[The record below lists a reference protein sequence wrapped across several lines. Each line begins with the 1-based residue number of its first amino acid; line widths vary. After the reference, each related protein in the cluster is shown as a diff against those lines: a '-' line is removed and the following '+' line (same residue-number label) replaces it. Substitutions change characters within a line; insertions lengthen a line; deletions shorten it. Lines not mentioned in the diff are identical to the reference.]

1 MATFAALSSLL
12 FLCLSQLPYYSS
24 AVNIILGSS
33 LSSATDNKSS
43 WLSPSG
49 EFAFGF
55 RQLNNSDL
63 FLLAIW
69 FNKIPE
75 KTIVWYVNGDIPA
88 PRGSTL
94 KLTTNGLVL
103 NNPGGQMV
111 WNTSA
116 SPASPSVT
124 EAAMLDTG
132 NFVLTGS
139 GSDFV
144 WESFRNPTDT
154 ILPTQTLDLGSM
166 LFSKLTATNFSKG
179 RFELHFDKGIVQLNP
194 VAWPSRSIYNSYYSS
209 GTSSINSSES
219 GNKLVFNATG
229 NIYIVK
235 TNGEIAQLSPWD
247 TVAPRADRYYR
258 ATLDSDGVF
267 TQYAYQNN
275 SPTGQSWWALRI
287 LPENMCTAT
296 FNEIGSGTCGFNS
309 YCSIQNGRP
318 SCDCPPEYEFVD
330 QSNRFM
336 GCRPNFRQGCG
347 GDDGSRDYGELY
359 EIREF
364 NNVNWPLGD
373 YESLAPYSQKDCELS
388 CIYDCSCA
396 VAIYDGVTRCWKKK
410 LPLSNGR
417 NERTGFSKVLFKVRK
432 GDSSSGF
439 GDNSGS
445 RRRGPILLG
454 ALLLGGS
461 VFFNVILLVAMSLAV
476 FVWHKREAGNNAQDS
491 SVSVRNMRCFT
502 YKELEEATDGFK
514 EELGRGS
521 FGIVYKGDLRPG
533 SRNAIAVKKL
543 DKLVQEREREFET
556 ELSAIGRTHH
566 KNLVQLLGFC
576 HEGVHRVLVYEF
588 MGNGNLAN
596 FLFAI
601 PKPDWNL
608 RVRIALEI
616 AKGLVYLHEE
626 CNIPI
631 IHCDIKPQNI
641 LLDQHFIAK
650 ISDFGLS
657 KLLLSN
663 QSRTLTMVRGTRG
676 YVAPEW
682 FKTVPVTAK
691 VDVYSFGVMLL
702 EIICCRR
709 SVEMECEEENRA
721 ILTDWACE
729 CYVERRLDV
738 LVDDDKAAMA
748 DKARLHK
755 WLMIA
760 IWCIQEDPSKRPT
773 MKLVMQMLEGFS
785 EVPQPPSF
793 PSSSF
798 SVSVEY

>member
-1 MATFAALSSLL
+1 MATLAALSSLI
-12 FLCLSQLPYYSS
+12 FLCLSQLPCYSS
-24 AVNIILGSS
+24 AVNITLGLS
-33 LSSATDNKSS
+33 LSSATNNSS
-43 WLSPSG
+43 WLSPSE

-75 KTIVWYVNGDIPA
+75 RTIVWYANGDRPA

-94 KLTTNGLVL
+94 ELTTNGLVL
-103 NNPGGQMV
+103 KNPGGQMV
-111 WNTSA
+111 WSA
-116 SPASPSVT
+116 SPSSASVT

-144 WESFRNPTDT
+144 WESFKNPTDT
-154 ILPTQTLDLGSM
+154 ILPTQTLDLDSM
-166 LFSKLTATNFSKG
+166 LFSKLTPTNFSKG
-179 RFELHFDKGIVQLNP
+179 RFELHFVNGNVQLNL
-194 VAWPSRSIYNSYYSS
+194 VAWPSQFVYDSYYSS

-219 GNKLVFNATG
+219 GNKFVFNASG

-247 TVAPRADRYYR
+247 TITPRVDLYYR

-267 TQYAYQNN
+267 TQYAYQKN
-275 SPTGQSWWALRI
+275 SPTNQSWWVVRI
-287 LPENMCTAT
+287 LPENMCIAI
-296 FNEIGSGTCGFNS
+296 FNETGSGPCGFNS
-309 YCSIQNGRP
+309 YCSIQNERP
-318 SCDCPPEYEFVD
+318 SCDCPPGYVFVD
-330 QSNRFM
+330 PSNIFM

-347 GDDGSRDYGELY
+347 GDNGSRDPGELY

-364 NNVNWPLGD
+364 SHVNWPLGD
-373 YESLAPYSQKDCELS
+373 YERLAPYSQKDCEQS

-396 VAIYDGVTRCWKKK
+396 VAIYDGNTTCWKKK

-417 NERTGFSKVLFKVRK
+417 DGEPGSTKVLFKVRK

-439 GDNSGS
+439 DDNSSS
-445 RRRGPILLG
+445 RRRVPILLG
-454 ALLLGGS
+454 SLLLGGS
-461 VFFNVILLVAMSLAV
+461 VFFNVILLVAISLIV
-476 FVWHKREAGNNAQDS
+476 FVWHKRGAGNNAQDS
-491 SVSVRNMRCFT
+491 NVSDTNIRCFT

-521 FGIVYKGDLRPG
+521 FGVVYKGVITSG

-543 DKLVQEREREFET
+543 YKLAHEREREFKT

-566 KNLVQLLGFC
+566 KNLVHLLGIC
-576 HEGVHRVLVYEF
+576 DEGVHRVLVYEF
-588 MGNGNLAN
+588 MSKGTLAN

-601 PKPDWNL
+601 PKPDWYL

-626 CNIPI
+626 CNVPI

-663 QSRTLTMVRGTRG
+663 QSRTLTMMRGTRG
-676 YVAPEW
+676 YVASEW
-682 FKTVPVTAK
+682 FKNVPVTEK

-721 ILTDWACE
+721 ILTDWACK

-738 LVDDDKAAMA
+738 LVDDDETAMA

-760 IWCIQEDPSKRPT
+760 IWCIQDDPSERPT
-773 MKLVMQMLEGFS
+773 MKMVMQMLEGVL

-793 PSSSF
+793 PTSSF
-798 SVSVEY
+798 SV